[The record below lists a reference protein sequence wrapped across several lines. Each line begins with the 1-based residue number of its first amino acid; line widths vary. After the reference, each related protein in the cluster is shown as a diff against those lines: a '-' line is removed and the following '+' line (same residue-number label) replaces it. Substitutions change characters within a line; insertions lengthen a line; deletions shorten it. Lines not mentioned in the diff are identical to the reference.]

1 MPKNIWLKYIIF
13 TPNLKLFCVSALIIY
28 NAPLLEQM
36 EKKNRITTK
45 QDVVVCY
52 SSPVSGIY
60 LPKSFYLDFSLVS
73 GIHKRVGRLD

>member
-36 EKKNRITTK
+36 EKKIE
-45 QDVVVCY
+45 
-52 SSPVSGIY
+52 
-60 LPKSFYLDFSLVS
+60 
-73 GIHKRVGRLD
+73 

>member
-28 NAPLLEQM
+28 NAPLLEQ
-36 EKKNRITTK
+36 NRITTK